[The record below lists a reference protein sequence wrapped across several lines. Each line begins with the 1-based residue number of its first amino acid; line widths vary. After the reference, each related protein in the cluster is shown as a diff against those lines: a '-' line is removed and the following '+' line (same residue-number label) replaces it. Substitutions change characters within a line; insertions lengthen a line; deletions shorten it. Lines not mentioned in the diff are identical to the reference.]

1 MTRLQLFEEIY
12 NLHTYNLLYY
22 SKNYLMTEP
31 KEQFIQEWKREKEKV
46 ALLNEIIKE
55 EKQKEG
61 KNVYVATGKQNNIE
75 NEETEEF
82 E

>member
-12 NLHTYNLLYY
+12 NLHTYNLLCY